1 MDKVK
6 KGKRRVSL
14 HLPCATVIKITL
26 HKQRIKMLVSV
37 THINPLVPD
46 VH

>member
-14 HLPCATVIKITL
+14 HLPCGTVIKTTL

>member
-14 HLPCATVIKITL
+14 HLPCGTVIKITL

-37 THINPLVPD
+37 THINPLVPN